1 MDSWGERI
9 TQEKYYENKYSGYRG
24 LVMGKSLINIDEET
38 ATCEKMKENE
48 LSIINFIN
56 IQGDRKKKN
65 S

>member
-56 IQGDRKKKN
+56 KGIERKKN

>member
-9 TQEKYYENKYSGYRG
+9 TREKYYENKYSGYRG

-38 ATCEKMKENE
+38 ATYEKMKENE

-56 IQGDRKKKN
+56 IQRDRKKN

>member
-1 MDSWGERI
+1 MRED
-9 TQEKYYENKYSGYRG
+9 ENKATAQK
-24 LVMGKSLINIDEET
+24 LMQKTEET
-38 ATCEKMKENE
+38 KCETESEMKENE